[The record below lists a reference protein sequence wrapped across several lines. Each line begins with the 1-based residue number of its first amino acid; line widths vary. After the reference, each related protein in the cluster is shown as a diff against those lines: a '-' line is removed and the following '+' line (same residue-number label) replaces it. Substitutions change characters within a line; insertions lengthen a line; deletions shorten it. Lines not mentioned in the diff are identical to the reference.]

1 VRNVAARIVSDL
13 MTESPVVVSPETPL
27 TDAAALM
34 EFHRISG
41 LPVVDGFGEVV
52 GVISETDLV
61 HAWTSKELWER
72 RAEIPVGT
80 LMSQPAVTV
89 PPGMDLVEAA
99 RMLEWRQIH
108 RLVVVDR
115 DGRTPIGILSA
126 TDLMEAMLPDD
137 A

>member
-1 VRNVAARIVSDL
+1 VRNVGARIVSDL
-13 MTESPVVVSPETPL
+13 MTESPVVVAPETPL

-61 HAWTSKELWER
+61 HAWTSKELWEHR
-72 RAEIPVGT
+72 REIPVSQ

-89 PPGMDLVEAA
+89 APDLDLVEAA
-99 RMLEWRQIH
+99 KVLEWRQIH
-108 RLVVVDR
+108 RLVVVDH
-115 DGRTPIGILSA
+115 DGRTPVGILSA
-126 TDLMEAMLPDD
+126 TDLMEAMVPEDS
-137 A
+137 

>member
-13 MTESPVVVSPETPL
+13 MTESPVVVSPETPI

-61 HAWTSKELWER
+61 HAWTSKDLWER
-72 RAEIPVGT
+72 RTELPVSA
-80 LMSQPAVTV
+80 LMSQPAVTIS
-89 PPGMDLVEAA
+89 PDMDLTEAA
-99 RMLEWRQIH
+99 KVLEWRQIH
-108 RLVVVDR
+108 RLVVVDQ

-126 TDLMEAMLPDD
+126 TDLLEGLLPSEG
-137 A
+137 

>member
-1 VRNVAARIVSDL
+1 VAARIVADL
-13 MTESPVVVSPETPL
+13 MTQSPVVVAPETPL

-61 HAWTSKELWER
+61 HAWTSKELWEQ
-72 RAEIPVGT
+72 RAELPVSS

-89 PPGMDLVEAA
+89 TPGMDLTEAA
-99 RMLEWRQIH
+99 QILEWRQIH
-108 RLVVVDR
+108 RVVVVDK
-115 DGRTPIGILSA
+115 DGRTPIGILSV
-126 TDLMEAMLPDD
+126 TDLMEGLLPSES
-137 A
+137 